1 MAGGKK
7 DNKQGKKE
15 NDKASETSSEEFPEE
30 VELEEGEEDS
40 GEYEEDEELYD
51 VLVDFFA
58 NKDGENV
65 ASILTDI
72 KNSIDKN
79 SQCILKLAKV
89 IQDHLGVSGSDVPAG
104 DSSKQ
109 KNKK

>member
-7 DNKQGKKE
+7 DKKQESKDVKDE
-15 NDKASETSSEEFPEE
+15 KSESSSEEFPDET
-30 VELEEGEEDS
+30 ELDDDES

-58 NKDGENV
+58 NKDGDNV
-65 ASILTDI
+65 ATILTDI
-72 KNSIDKN
+72 KASIDKN

-89 IQDHLGVSGSDVPAG
+89 IQDHLSGIPPASVETEG
-104 DSSKQ
+104 KQ